1 MAELFDKFLATPTST
16 KVALLIL
23 LLGFVAGG
31 WWVLFYDDVLTS
43 LASEHRRTPQLN
55 RTLTEEQEIEKN
67 LVRFQDEITRL
78 QRARDKMRDRLP
90 ENAEVAALLQ
100 QIHSQAKV
108 VGLEIQRFER
118 APNESAELY
127 AKIPVTMTLKGSF
140 HQIATFFYYL
150 GQLTRIVNVENIA
163 LKAPDR
169 DGGSNLIEAV
179 CDATTFM
186 YLPPPNTRTP
196 AKRKRGG

>member
-1 MAELFDKFLATPTST
+1 MSELFDKFLATPTST

-31 WWVLFYDDVLTS
+31 WWVLFYDDLLTS
-43 LASEHRRTPQLN
+43 LESERRRTPQLN
-55 RTLTEEQEIEKN
+55 RTLSEEQEIEKN

-118 APNESAELY
+118 APNEAAELY

-140 HQIATFFYYL
+140 HQVATFFYYL
-150 GQLTRIVNVENIA
+150 GQLTRIVNVENIS
-163 LKAPDR
+163 LESMDR
-169 DGGSNLIEAV
+169 NDGGNMIQAV

-186 YLPPPNTRTP
+186 YLPPPNAP
-196 AKRKRGG
+196 APARRKKGG

>member
-1 MAELFDKFLATPTST
+1 MSELFDKFLATPTST

-31 WWVLFYDDVLTS
+31 WWVLFYDDLLTS
-43 LASEHRRTPQLN
+43 LESERRRTPQLN
-55 RTLTEEQEIEKN
+55 RTLSEEQEIEKN

-118 APNESAELY
+118 APNE
-127 AKIPVTMTLKGSF
+127 
-140 HQIATFFYYL
+140 
-150 GQLTRIVNVENIA
+150 
-163 LKAPDR
+163 
-169 DGGSNLIEAV
+169 
-179 CDATTFM
+179 
-186 YLPPPNTRTP
+186 
-196 AKRKRGG
+196 

>member
-1 MAELFDKFLATPTST
+1 MSEVFDKFLATPTST

-31 WWVLFYDDVLTS
+31 WWVLFYDDLLTS
-43 LASEHRRTPQLN
+43 LESERRRTPQLN
-55 RTLTEEQEIEKN
+55 RTLSEEQEIEKN

-118 APNESAELY
+118 APNEAAELY

-140 HQIATFFYYL
+140 HQVATFFYYL
-150 GQLTRIVNVENIA
+150 GQLTRIVNVENIS
-163 LKAPDR
+163 LESMDR
-169 DGGSNLIEAV
+169 NDGGNMIQAV

-186 YLPPPNTRTP
+186 YLPPPNAP
-196 AKRKRGG
+196 APARRKKGG